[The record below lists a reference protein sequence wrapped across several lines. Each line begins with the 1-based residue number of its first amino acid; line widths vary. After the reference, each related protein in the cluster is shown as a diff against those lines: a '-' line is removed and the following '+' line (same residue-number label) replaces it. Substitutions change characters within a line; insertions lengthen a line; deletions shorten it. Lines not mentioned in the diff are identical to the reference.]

1 MMGSSSGSLGSQE
14 AQGTALGFKVAD
26 PRVRS
31 LLAGFGIMSVQ
42 QMPDEHGE
50 TAGGPQPE
58 SPAGTDRSSPSV
70 WGGEGALHL
79 GAHSTQSARDSGHSL
94 TTAFSS
100 SSDYHYSVSEAQ
112 PESGMSGTG
121 LESGVYNLTSATVGD
136 IHRQLVQLQSERQHD
151 SRREARHQSPHHAAE
166 GTVPRQAD
174 PQQPRHHSLPRGRVL
189 LPSPLAPAQ
198 EPEPLLAAHY
208 RHQSSPHDVSQPTA
222 SLLPQPPAAPHHA
235 QHPHERT
242 PSSPGVQHVSV
253 LHVQAQQSLPNTQG
267 PTSAANLDVSPAHAG
282 GGVGRGGGGH
292 SVGGFGTLGEDDLD
306 RIAADLD
313 QAMMLQSQR
322 YAGLSLSLSLTFAL
336 SLPLSLSL
344 ARSLSLSRSLCSLC
358 PALSLLC
365 VCV

>member
-1 MMGSSSGSLGSQE
+1 MV
-14 AQGTALGFKVAD
+14 QGTALGFKVAQAD

-79 GAHSTQSARDSGHSL
+79 GAHSTQSARDSGHSM

-112 PESGMSGTG
+112 PES
-121 LESGVYNLTSATVGD
+121 
-136 IHRQLVQLQSERQHD
+136 
-151 SRREARHQSPHHAAE
+151 
-166 GTVPRQAD
+166 
-174 PQQPRHHSLPRGRVL
+174 
-189 LPSPLAPAQ
+189 
-198 EPEPLLAAHY
+198 
-208 RHQSSPHDVSQPTA
+208 
-222 SLLPQPPAAPHHA
+222 

-267 PTSAANLDVSPAHAG
+267 PTSAANLDIAPAHWHVKG
-282 GGVGRGGGGH
+282 
-292 SVGGFGTLGEDDLD
+292 GTLHTQAFVA
-306 RIAADLD
+306 RIELIILSISRVKAVDYQFQFLESMRSSQLGSPSGDWGQSAKEVPGHRACAAH
-313 QAMMLQSQR
+313 
-322 YAGLSLSLSLTFAL
+322 
-336 SLPLSLSL
+336 L
-344 ARSLSLSRSLCSLC
+344 A
-358 PALSLLC
+358 
-365 VCV
+365 